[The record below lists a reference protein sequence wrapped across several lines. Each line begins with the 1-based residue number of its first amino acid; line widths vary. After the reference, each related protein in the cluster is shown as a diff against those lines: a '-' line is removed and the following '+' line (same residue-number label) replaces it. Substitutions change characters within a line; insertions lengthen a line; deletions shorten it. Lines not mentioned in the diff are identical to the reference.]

1 MTLAPPLRRIG
12 RRAGPPLLIL
22 AVAACGGRPIQA
34 PGLDADAPAG
44 AGDLA
49 APADDLEQLP
59 EEPVMPEDP
68 AIFAGTYAMSAADAE
83 GPIERVLEL
92 NGNLTALLSTR
103 RPEASPVPVVET
115 GSWQVS
121 GAPDRPTAIV
131 ALDTRDGQA
140 MDSADVITFELVA
153 PDRLEA
159 IIYNLDRYGAQ
170 GLQFLR
176 SD

>member
-1 MTLAPPLRRIG
+1 MTLAPPLRRLG
-12 RRAGPPLLIL
+12 RRAGPLLLTL
-22 AVAACGGRPIQA
+22 AIAACGARPIQA
-34 PGLDADAPAG
+34 PGLDADAPAD
-44 AGDLA
+44 AGDPA
-49 APADDLEQLP
+49 APVEDLEALP
-59 EEPVMPEDP
+59 EDPAMPEDP
-68 AIFAGTYAMSAADAE
+68 AIFAGTYAMSAVDAE
-83 GPIERVLEL
+83 GPVERVLEL
-92 NGNLTALLSTR
+92 NGNLQALMSTR

-131 ALDTRDGQA
+131 ALDTRDGKP
-140 MDSADVITFELVA
+140 MDSADIITFELVA
-153 PDRLEA
+153 PDRIEA